1 MSQVVNPDEIE
12 ASLQPI
18 REIIT
23 VLENVPKARKRFTD
37 DLNKKIGQVDTAIQ
51 NLGAILT
58 DIKSMKGELAGAS
71 KKMKSEAIQGAADL
85 QEKVNAAKK
94 EAEGKCKASIDA
106 VAAELQ
112 NYIQELT
119 DTAND
124 LNTGTLKLKIDDLE
138 TNIKNILDEIKKPSN
153 GPGDG
158 LSKFKSAVRN
168 VKDINQKKTG
178 YPVANPPGLK
188 SGWKAARD
196 SDGIEYYYKVDEQG
210 DAVEKVDTTYTM
222 PRGGGRKRTRKRTRK
237 RRRGGFRYDLGLQ
250 EKKTSRTLRS
260 VKSLRSKTRRTKT
273 RTGRDA
279 SRGRRRKKTKKRRR
293 RRR

>member
-1 MSQVVNPDEIE
+1 MSQAVNPNEIE

-18 REIIT
+18 REILT
-23 VLENVPKARKRFTD
+23 VLENVPKARKQFTD

-51 NLGAILT
+51 NLGTILT

-112 NYIQELT
+112 NYKQDLT
-119 DTAND
+119 VTAND

-168 VKDINQKKTG
+168 VKDINLKKTG
-178 YPVANPPGLK
+178 YPVVNPPGLRP
-188 SGWKAARD
+188 GWKAARE
-196 SDGIEYYYKVDEQG
+196 SDGREYYYKVDAQNKAMG
-210 DAVEKVDTTYTM
+210 NVDRTYTM
-222 PRGGGRKRTRKRTRK
+222 PRGGGRKRTRK